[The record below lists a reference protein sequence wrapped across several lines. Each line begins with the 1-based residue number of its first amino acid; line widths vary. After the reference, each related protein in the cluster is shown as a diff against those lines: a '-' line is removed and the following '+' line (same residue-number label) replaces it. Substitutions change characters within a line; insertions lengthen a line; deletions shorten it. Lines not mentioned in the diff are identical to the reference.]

1 MNVNMTAPSEF
12 QGPVIALINKRK
24 GTIEDSEVRD
34 DYLEVQAEVPLNN
47 MFGTSTDLRSAT
59 QVTHAL
65 MIG

>member
-1 MNVNMTAPSEF
+1 MEVNMTAPSEF

-47 MFGTSTDLRSAT
+47 MFGTSTDLRSIT
-59 QVTHAL
+59 QVF
-65 MIG
+65 